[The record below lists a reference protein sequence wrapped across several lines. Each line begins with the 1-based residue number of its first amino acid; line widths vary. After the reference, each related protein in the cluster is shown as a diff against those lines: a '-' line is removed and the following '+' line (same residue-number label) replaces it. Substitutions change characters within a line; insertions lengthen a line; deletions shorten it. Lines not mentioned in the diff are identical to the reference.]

1 MSNFLKKQRRSRKQ
15 RAPYYGRSPM
25 GMLALYLLAMVG
37 VVLGTAVLFF
47 VGYGLYRSIQ
57 DLYWT
62 SFEDARLLPIQML
75 LLGLYSVAKFVRDT
89 ALFLV
94 WMLLAVGWMGVTY
107 LFLRWSQQD
116 LSKVIA
122 MADSL
127 ADPSKGEIELPPALA
142 EAEARLNLAR
152 QKALTNAAAA
162 REAEQRKN
170 DLIMY
175 LAHDLKTP
183 LTSVIGYLTML
194 QDEPQISPELRARY
208 TGIALHKAQR
218 LEDLINEF
226 FEITRFNLSHL
237 ELDKQPVDLKRLLEQ
252 VASEFEPVFQEKGL
266 RCTLDLPAELRCEGD
281 PDKLARV
288 FDNLLRNAEHYSFP
302 DTCVQVQAEQ
312 GEDEVTL
319 RFTNAGRTIPP
330 EKLDRLFEQF
340 FRLDSSRGTSS
351 GGAGLGLAIARQIVQ
366 AHGGTIRADSAD
378 NTVTFTV
385 TLPTAA
391 ALPAARNS

>member
-1 MSNFLKKQRRSRKQ
+1 
-15 RAPYYGRSPM
+15 M

-37 VVLGTAVLFF
+37 LVLGIVLLFF
-47 VGYGLYRSIQ
+47 VGYALYRSIQ
-57 DLYWT
+57 DLYWSSLVSAT
-62 SFEDARLLPIQML
+62 MFPFQML
-75 LLGLYSVAKFVRDT
+75 LWGIYNVAQFVRDT

-94 WMLLAVGWMGVTY
+94 WMLFVVGWMIITY
-107 LFLRWSQQD
+107 LFLRWGQRD
-116 LSKVIA
+116 LSRVIA
-122 MADSL
+122 MADRL
-127 ADPSKGEIELPPALA
+127 TDPGKGEIELPPALA

-183 LTSVIGYLTML
+183 LTSVIGYLTLL
-194 QDEPQISPELRARY
+194 QDEPQISTELRARY

-237 ELDKQPVDLKRLLEQ
+237 ELDTQPVDLKRLLEQ
-252 VASEFEPVFQEKGL
+252 VVSEFEPVFREKRL
-266 RCTLDLPAELRCEGD
+266 HCTLDLPAELRCEGD

-302 DTCVQVQAEQ
+302 DTCVEIQARQ
-312 GEDEVTL
+312 EDAITL
-319 RFTNAGRTIPP
+319 QFTNAGRTIPP

-366 AHGGTIRADSAD
+366 AHGGTIQADSAD
-378 NTVTFTV
+378 NTITFTV
-385 TLPTAA
+385 TLPI
-391 ALPAARNS
+391 ARKS